1 MKITNVF
8 KSGTAAPEN
17 LEARA
22 VVIHMASQLGVGQF
36 ASQLCPAC
44 DGGASKERS
53 LSMDV
58 GTNGV
63 IKFYCHRAA
72 CGFQGNC
79 YSTPGM
85 TVHARPALENVS
97 HLNPLTA
104 DLHPLSEREL
114 AYFEKRYSISPDCAK
129 REIRRTTARYALR
142 IVGPSGRERGWIT
155 RRPYSDSPADTT
167 ANRDDSQ
174 YAQKALTFME
184 KDEPVLSWY
193 SPQENIEDGDRG
205 IYLVEDQLSAMR
217 LVEYFA
223 REFPGHNMAAVAL
236 LGSGINAGKVAEIQ
250 QQDLEHNRTVHIA
263 LDKDATGAAFAMARK
278 WGQAFTSCRVIVL
291 EKDIKDCSDDE
302 LSRLPL

>member
-1 MKITNVF
+1 
-8 KSGTAAPEN
+8 
-17 LEARA
+17 
-22 VVIHMASQLGVGQF
+22 
-36 ASQLCPAC
+36 
-44 DGGASKERS
+44 
-53 LSMDV
+53 
-58 GTNGV
+58 
-63 IKFYCHRAA
+63 
-72 CGFQGNC
+72 
-79 YSTPGM
+79 M